1 MGGSRRSPQ
10 RIYSGS
16 RYAWRM
22 NATATIRDII
32 VDVRDQLSRANI
44 DDTRLTAELLLSFAL
59 GCDRSDLLAK
69 SRDPMDAPSRARL
82 DAALARR
89 LSHEPIEYIT
99 GWREFYSRRFI
110 CEPAALI
117 PRPET
122 EGFIDECKKRL
133 PKDFA
138 GPAIDLGT
146 GAGALAITL
155 ALEFPR
161 LCMIATDISASA
173 LGVARKNAQLHKVE
187 KRVALA
193 CGDWLTAFAPRKQF
207 GLIVANPPYV
217 DSGYAPIMH
226 PEVRDHEPHVA
237 LFGGHGGYD
246 QIKRL
251 LPQVAPRLAPGGIYI
266 QEFAAGHADEV
277 AAMAERAGLKVLEIV
292 RDFAGIERTL
302 VAGV

>member
-1 MGGSRRSPQ
+1 
-10 RIYSGS
+10 
-16 RYAWRM
+16 M
-22 NATATIRDII
+22 NATAGIRDII
-32 VDVRDQLSRANI
+32 VEVRDKLSRANI
-44 DDTRLTAELLLSFAL
+44 DEPRITAELLVGFAL
-59 GCDRSDLLAK
+59 GCERSDLLAK
-69 SRDPMDAPSRARL
+69 GRDPLDAPSRARL

-89 LSHEPIEYIT
+89 LAHEPIEYIT

-122 EGFIDECKKRL
+122 EGFIDESKKRL

-138 GPAIDLGT
+138 GAAIDLGT
-146 GAGALAITL
+146 GAGALAVTL

-161 LCMIATDISASA
+161 AKLVATDISPTA
-173 LGVARKNAQLHKVE
+173 LLVARKNAQLHKVE

-217 DSGYAPIMH
+217 DDGYAPIMH

-237 LFGGHGGYD
+237 LFGGHGGFD

-251 LPQVAPRLAPGGIYI
+251 LPQVASRLAPGGVYC

-277 AAMAERAGLKVLEIV
+277 EAMAKAAGLKNIEIV

-302 VAGV
+302 VASA